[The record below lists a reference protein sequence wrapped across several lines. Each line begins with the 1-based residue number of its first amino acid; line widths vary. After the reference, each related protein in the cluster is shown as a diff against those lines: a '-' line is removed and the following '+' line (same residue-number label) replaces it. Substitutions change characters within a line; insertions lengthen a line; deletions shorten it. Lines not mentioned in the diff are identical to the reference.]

1 MGKLLVVAMLALS
14 GCGIQGQ
21 LNNLKHDREVQAGLN
36 AAEQAQVNTLAN
48 ANATLGAT
56 ITILLAQQ
64 TALQANQ
71 VNTLALQNTIKSLQA
86 QQTIMQQQIAR
97 LIAINRNY

>member
-21 LNNLKHDREVQAGLN
+21 LNNLKHDKEVQAGLN
-36 AAEQAQVNTLAN
+36 AAE
-48 ANATLGAT
+48 
-56 ITILLAQQ
+56 
-64 TALQANQ
+64 
-71 VNTLALQNTIKSLQA
+71 QA

>member
-1 MGKLLVVAMLALS
+1 MVKLLVVAMLALS

-64 TALQANQ
+64 T
-71 VNTLALQNTIKSLQA
+71 
-86 QQTIMQQQIAR
+86 IMQQQIAR